1 MSADSSLSPHTP
13 PWWRRALRF
22 CLGFEPMYHAWWEML
37 LMRSGIAY
45 VAWQTLR
52 GHSPF
57 MSQPTPHGFA
67 TWGLDFSWIGN
78 EALSHYLI
86 PLWGVCLFLYAL
98 GLVPSLTLLPPL
110 IASIAHGTLGNSQG
124 GIGHTTQIVT
134 AVLLAAWVASL
145 WSLFCAKTGRKLP
158 HGYNAN
164 QLGLDWSRQVIMATY
179 VASAITKC
187 LESEGGWL
195 SDTPY
200 FALQIV
206 KATESA
212 YYNYLV
218 PADNAVWLAQALIDH
233 PTLAKLLIGAALPLE
248 LFAFL
253 GLLNRRSALFFG
265 LALIGFHSSVTEVMN
280 LGFVYHK
287 SLLLGLFVNPVWW
300 AVQAVERLKRLKLKS

>member
-1 MSADSSLSPHTP
+1 MNTDSSLPQSNLPL
-13 PWWRRALRF
+13 WRRCLRF
-22 CLGFEPMYHAWWEML
+22 CLGFEPMYHAWWEMI
-37 LMRSGIAY
+37 LMRGGIAF

-86 PLWGVCLFLYAL
+86 PLLAICLFLYAI

-134 AVLLAAWVASL
+134 AVLLAAWLASI
-145 WSLFCAKTGRKLP
+145 WSFFCAKTHRRLP
-158 HGYNAN
+158 HSYTPA

-187 LESEGGWL
+187 IESEGGWL

-212 YYNYLV
+212 YYNYLI
-218 PADNAVWLAQALIDH
+218 PADNTVWLAQALIDH

-248 LFAFL
+248 MLAFL

-265 LALIGFHSSVTEVMN
+265 LSLIAFHSSVTEVMN

-287 SLLLGLFVNPVWW
+287 SLLLALFVNPVWW
-300 AVQAVERLKRLKLKS
+300 AVQAGEKLKRLKMKS